1 MLTRRVVSA
10 LSFCA
15 LAALAAMTACG
26 GDNKGVTQPG
36 SLSSADFTSM
46 TDALTAIIG
55 TSTDASSQTQASV
68 AQGAHPA
75 DVNFNVSGS
84 CPVGGTIAFVGIVSA
99 SSSASHF
106 AVTANLRDCAARG
119 NDGELWTFSTTQ
131 PITIT
136 VDVAAGSQST
146 LATGAEVGTIGWTN
160 GTHSGTCAIDVT
172 SSTLYTSSNK
182 TYDILLNGVVCGSP
196 VDKHTVVVV
205 S

>member
-1 MLTRRVVSA
+1 
-10 LSFCA
+10 
-15 LAALAAMTACG
+15 
-26 GDNKGVTQPG
+26 
-36 SLSSADFTSM
+36 
-46 TDALTAIIG
+46 
-55 TSTDASSQTQASV
+55 
-68 AQGAHPA
+68 
-75 DVNFNVSGS
+75 
-84 CPVGGTIAFVGIVSA
+84 
-99 SSSASHF
+99 
-106 AVTANLRDCAARG
+106 
-119 NDGELWTFSTTQ
+119 
-131 PITIT
+131 